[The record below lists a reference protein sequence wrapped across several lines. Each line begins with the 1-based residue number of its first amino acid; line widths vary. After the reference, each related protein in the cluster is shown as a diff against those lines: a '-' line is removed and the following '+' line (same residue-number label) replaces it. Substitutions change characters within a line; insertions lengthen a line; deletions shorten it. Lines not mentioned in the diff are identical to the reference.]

1 VQLPHIAKICRRLGV
16 DFAPALAGFEIRAG
30 RSVPVIDGVVIC
42 QEFETLIRDAYHQD
56 MQHKA
61 EEARKKRIQEGEA
74 AWHSMLRAML
84 TRLHLQESYA
94 AATEETL
101 LNDSLSKMKRNDR
114 SRTPPSDDRSLQKPK
129 TVVEVLT
136 EDQLD
141 MEEI

>member
-1 VQLPHIAKICRRLGV
+1 
-16 DFAPALAGFEIRAG
+16 
-30 RSVPVIDGVVIC
+30 
-42 QEFETLIRDAYHQD
+42 

-61 EEARKKRIQEGEA
+61 EEARRKRIQEGEA

-94 AATEETL
+94 ATIEDTL
-101 LNDSLSKMKRNDR
+101 LNDSLSKMKRNDHMR
-114 SRTPPSDDRSLQKPK
+114 ASPSNDCSLKKPK
-129 TVVEVLT
+129 TVVEEVT